1 MKSFEME
8 GGEEGGHGQM
18 ATLKLLLPELLLPC
32 QEEMHWQSLPKK
44 VAVLPS
50 LEVVKSC
57 GDAAVKAVLSGH
69 GGDGLGRDLVI
80 LKVLSNLNESLR
92 SSDMNP
98 EWE

>member
-1 MKSFEME
+1 MSFEME

-18 ATLKLLLPELLLPC
+18 AMVKLLLPELMLPC
-32 QEEMHWQSLPKK
+32 QEEMHWQCLPKK
-44 VAVLPS
+44 VVVLPS

-57 GDAAVKAVLSGH
+57 GDAAVKAVLRH

-92 SSDMNP
+92 SSDINP
-98 EWE
+98 DWE